1 MNADWTRQEVT
12 LIIAD
17 YFSMLGKE
25 LRMEPLNKTQH
36 RSLLLSQ
43 LTGRNHGAIEFK
55 HQNISAALSLMGL
68 PFISGYKPRYNFQR
82 EMIVSVIQE
91 YLAASPQLK
100 NTFASFAEASPETK
114 ENVSFKNWKVAAPKA
129 QPKENKTP
137 IPNPIRTNYL
147 EREQNNASLGEKGEA
162 LAFAYER
169 YQLIEMGKANL
180 ADQVEWA
187 SKSQGDGLGYDIRSR
202 KPNGSDK
209 YIEVKTTKLGKE
221 APFYF
226 SANEYH
232 FSRQN
237 HGDYHLYRIFDFAKA
252 PKLFTLQGSFDSFCN
267 LEPTQ
272 YRGSF

>member
-137 IPNPIRTNYL
+137 DQGTNSKQNYPNIKRRRSFQRYIR
-147 EREQNNASLGEKGEA
+147 
-162 LAFAYER
+162 
-169 YQLIEMGKANL
+169 
-180 ADQVEWA
+180 
-187 SKSQGDGLGYDIRSR
+187 R
-202 KPNGSDK
+202 KHHTG
-209 YIEVKTTKLGKE
+209 IT
-221 APFYF
+221 
-226 SANEYH
+226 H
-232 FSRQN
+232 
-237 HGDYHLYRIFDFAKA
+237 
-252 PKLFTLQGSFDSFCN
+252 
-267 LEPTQ
+267 Q
-272 YRGSF
+272 YGNVRNKRTD